1 MFDICFLCRLGT
13 WITNTMDHSA
23 ILRNLEVQ
31 LTELEMLESM
41 FSNPGEIRVGDAN
54 VLNAVR
60 DFVGGKIVEK
70 PPLLDITINLQVGF
84 SKIELSVDL
93 PHGYPDIQPE
103 VYVRNQKLDRLQH
116 SKLNK
121 NLSGFLGTVE
131 KGEPCIFS
139 AVSWLQDNV
148 GDYVTEQQE
157 ALTEQPVDTDENL
170 ARYITIFSDEINGRF
185 ISISLRI
192 DSNFHYFVGIGYTL
206 ITSTAKRNVVKSWIW
221 LAC

>member
-1 MFDICFLCRLGT
+1 MDVSTVLG
-13 WITNTMDHSA
+13 
-23 ILRNLEVQ
+23 NLKVQ

-60 DFVGGKIVEK
+60 DFVDGKIAEK
-70 PPLLDITINLQVGF
+70 PPFLDITINLQVGI

-93 PHGYPDIQPE
+93 PHSYPDIQPE
-103 VYVRNQKLDRLQH
+103 VYVRNSKLDRFQH

-121 NLSGFLGTVE
+121 DLSGFLATVE

-157 ALTEQPVDTDENL
+157 TVTEGPLGTDDNL
-170 ARYITIFSDEINGRF
+170 ARYVRRS
-185 ISISLRI
+185 
-192 DSNFHYFVGIGYTL
+192 
-206 ITSTAKRNVVKSWIW
+206 K
-221 LAC
+221 